1 VLCFFKNTAAFVK
14 RHVLVLLCFFLKTTF
29 QIYSNFYSLP
39 YLWYTKNIN
48 VVQPI
53 MMKKTQSSE
62 NSVIE
67 QDEELELANL
77 LMYFVFL

>member
-1 VLCFFKNTAAFVK
+1 
-14 RHVLVLLCFFLKTTF
+14 
-29 QIYSNFYSLP
+29 
-39 YLWYTKNIN
+39 
-48 VVQPI
+48 
-53 MMKKTQSSE
+53 MKKTQSSE